1 MHVGAG
7 PCAIGPAGDSTGDEM
22 SHIQDVQ
29 LPDGTVITAR
39 IGEGDGYDDQQD
51 VGFTE
56 TALAKVEQLQEL
68 IKGVGAAVLD
78 AARTARP
85 DEAAITFGV
94 ELTAKEGVAFAVL
107 ARGETKASLQVT
119 LTWQFE
125 RGTAGPNAGEPGP
138 A

>member
-1 MHVGAG
+1 
-7 PCAIGPAGDSTGDEM
+7 M

-125 RGTAGPNAGEPGP
+125 RGAAEQNAGEPGP